1 MLIHV
6 NDPSA
11 LRALMASLRRAGCS
25 CRRTGRVTAE
35 IRHSAALDD
44 REERLELA
52 FFLKA
57 WAAQHPNVRVCF
69 A

>member
-11 LRALMASLRRAGCS
+11 LRTLMASLRRAGCS
-25 CRRTGRVTAE
+25 CRRTGRASAE
-35 IRHSAALDD
+35 IRHSAAVDE

-52 FFLKA
+52 FFLRA
-57 WAAQHPNVRVCF
+57 WAAQHPDVRVCF

>member
-1 MLIHV
+1 MLVHV

-11 LRALMASLRRAGCS
+11 LRALVVSLARAGCS
-25 CRRTGRVTAE
+25 CRRTGSETVDV
-35 IRHSAALDD
+35 RHPRAVDE

-57 WAAQHPNVRVCF
+57 WAAQHPNVRLSFV
-69 A
+69 